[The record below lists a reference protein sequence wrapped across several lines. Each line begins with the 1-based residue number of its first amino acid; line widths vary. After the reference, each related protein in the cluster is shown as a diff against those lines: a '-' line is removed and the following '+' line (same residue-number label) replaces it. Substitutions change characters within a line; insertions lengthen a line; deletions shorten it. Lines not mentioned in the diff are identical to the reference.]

1 MVWWEILTI
10 VSVSVILFLM
20 TISVL
25 TDVITK
31 IINYW

>member
-10 VSVSVILFLM
+10 VSLSVILFLM
-20 TISVL
+20 IISVL

>member
-20 TISVL
+20 IISVL
-25 TDVITK
+25 TDIITK

>member
-20 TISVL
+20 IISLL

>member
-20 TISVL
+20 IISTIIGI
-25 TDVITK
+25 ITE
-31 IINYW
+31 IINEW

>member
-20 TISVL
+20 IISVL

-31 IINYW
+31 IFNYW

>member
-20 TISVL
+20 IISVL

-31 IINYW
+31 IIKYR

>member
-20 TISVL
+20 IISVL